1 MIRNK
6 IYSIVNVIFFVIF
19 LESLLSGNNRNI
31 PDIYINEFL
40 ASNSYSNIDSDFSNF
55 SDWIE
60 LFNAEDTTVN
70 ISGYFITDDFSN
82 PYKFILPDSTFIE
95 AHNYFIIWANGKN
108 YYPGEYHIVPEDINI
123 GVNGY
128 HSNFKLKKSGEELG
142 LINSNGEYVDSIS
155 FPNQLTNISYG
166 RVLGNEQTW
175 NYFFESTPLSENS
188 NISYEEII
196 RSPEPVFLNNSGT
209 YHDAQFIEIYN
220 SDDPYVVKYTLD
232 GSIPNASSITYE
244 EPILVDSTTV
254 IRARTFSNNLLP
266 SEIVSCTYIINQNH
280 NLPIIS
286 IATEPD
292 FLFGSDAG
300 IYVKGTNGTIL
311 HGDWGSRDDLFDPY
325 IWDDNELKI
334 ANFFQNWERPVSLE
348 YFDVNGNQIFK
359 SQAGVKIHGG
369 WSRLHPQKS
378 LSVHFRNIY
387 GTENI
392 NYQIFSDKSIFS
404 FNTFMLRN
412 SGSDWIESMFRDG
425 LVQSIVANKIDIDR
439 QSYQPVV
446 VYINGSYWGI
456 HNIRER
462 TNTSFIEHN
471 YGYEK
476 NNIHLLGQKYHRDYV
491 INGNM
496 DDYNEMINYAE
507 SSDMEL
513 QEVFNQLKSSI
524 DTDELINY
532 YITNIYFGNCDF
544 LANNVKIWKNTY
556 PSNSQ
561 WRWILMDTDA
571 SLGLGS
577 LSQYGD
583 GTPTCGVSYNH
594 LERFLNPGN
603 ETWAHKPFNLL
614 IKNESFKNEFIQ
626 KFLVLINTVFK
637 PDRVL
642 YFIDSLKSN
651 IETEIPNHFNKW
663 GEHPTTN
670 NVSGWEGVIDSMK
683 NFALERPNQVK
694 DHLSNYF
701 QYFDKSNLV
710 INISNPNYG
719 HIKLHDIEIESF
731 PDTNLFFN
739 DVPIRLQAVPDEGYI
754 FLGWHSNSNF
764 ISNDSMSIILN
775 SDSAFIAQFLPSQIE
790 TIYPTLV
797 DSFATDSEEIMQVS
811 FHWFQ
816 NQDSLTE
823 LPYKLSIESDFS
835 NYSLYFENIT
845 GSSKSVDIDSFDI
858 ALDQSELSSGTF
870 SWFVETYINDII
882 ISSDTLGF
890 FTYKSTLES
899 ELFNTI
905 SPKHYILSQNYP
917 NPFNPVTKL
926 SYSLEADSYVSITI
940 YDMLGNVVNNLVN
953 ANQSSGFRSV
963 QWNATNNQGQPV
975 SAGVYLYNIDTK
987 YFRET
992 KKMILLK

>member
-1 MIRNK
+1 MANDIQIIK
-6 IYSIVNVIFFVIF
+6 IILIVNLFTSF
-19 LESLLSGNNRNI
+19 LFSNTPELI
-31 PDIYINEFL
+31 INEIL
-40 ASNSYSNIDSDFSNF
+40 ASNSSVNLDPDFSSF

-60 LFNAEDTTVN
+60 IKNLEDTTVN

-82 PYKFILPDSTFIE
+82 PYKYVLPDSTFIGP
-95 AHNYFIIWANGKN
+95 HSYFIIWANGKN
-108 YYPGEYHIVPEDINI
+108 YYPGEYHILPEDINVN
-123 GVNGY
+123 VNGY

-166 RVLGNEQTW
+166 RELGNEQTW
-175 NYFFESTPLSENS
+175 KYFFETTPLSENS

-196 RSPEPVFLNNSGT
+196 RSSEPVFLNNSGI
-209 YHDAQFIEIYN
+209 YHESQFIEIYN
-220 SDDPYVVKYTLD
+220 NYDSYVVKYTLD
-232 GSIPNASSITYE
+232 GSIPSTNSLTYD
-244 EPILVDSTTV
+244 EPILIDSTTV
-254 IRARTFSNNLLP
+254 IRARTFANNLLP
-266 SEIVSCTYIINQNH
+266 SDIVSCTYIINQNH

-292 FLFGSDAG
+292 FLFGSDVG

-311 HGDWGSRDDLFDPY
+311 HGDWGSRDDLFDPFV
-325 IWDDNELKI
+325 WDDNELRI

-348 YFDVNGNQIFK
+348 YFDVNGNQVFK

-378 LSVHFRNIY
+378 LSVHFRDIY
-387 GTENI
+387 GTENM
-392 NYQIFSDKSIFS
+392 NYQIFSDKSILS

-425 LVQSIVANKIDIDR
+425 LVQSVVANKFDVDR

-456 HNIRER
+456 YNIRER
-462 TNTSFIEHN
+462 TNTSFMEHN
-471 YGYEK
+471 YGYDE
-476 NNIHLLGQKYHRDYV
+476 NNIHLLGQKYGGSYV

-507 SSDMEL
+507 SNDLES
-513 QEVFNQLKSSI
+513 QEVFNQLNISI

-544 LANNVKIWKNTY
+544 LNNNVKLWKNSY

-561 WRWILMDTDA
+561 WRWILMDNDV
-571 SLGLGS
+571 SMGWGS
-577 LSQYGD
+577 LSQYGN
-583 GTPTCGVSYNH
+583 GTSVCGVNYNH
-594 LERFLNPGN
+594 LEHFLNPLN
-603 ETWAHKPFNLL
+603 EAWAHKPFNLL
-614 IKNESFKNEFIQ
+614 FNNESFKNEFIQ
-626 KFLVLINTVFK
+626 KFLVSINTVFK

-651 IETEIPNHFNKW
+651 IETEIPNHFNRW
-663 GEHPTTN
+663 SEHPTTN
-670 NVSGWEGVIDSMK
+670 TVSGWEGVIDSMK
-683 NFALERPNQVK
+683 IFALERPNQVK
-694 DHLSNYF
+694 NHLSNYF
-701 QYFDKSNLV
+701 QYFEKSDLI
-710 INISNPNYG
+710 INISNSNFG

-739 DVPIRLQAVPDEGYI
+739 DIPIRLQAVPDEGYI
-754 FLGWHSNSNF
+754 FLGWQSNTNF
-764 ISNDSMSIILN
+764 ISNDSVSIILN
-775 SDSAFIAQFLPSQIE
+775 GDSVLTAQFLPFQIE
-790 TIYPTLV
+790 TIYPTLI
-797 DSFATDSEEIMQVS
+797 DSFATDSEEITQVS
-811 FHWFQ
+811 FYWSH
-816 NQDSLTE
+816 NQDSLLE
-823 LPYKLSIESDFS
+823 LTYNLSIQSDFS
-835 NYSLYFENIT
+835 NYSLSFDDIT
-845 GSSKSVDIDSFDI
+845 DTSKSVDIDTFNI
-858 ALDQSELSSGTF
+858 ALDQSELSNGTF
-870 SWFVETYINDII
+870 SWFVETYINDNF

-890 FTYKSTLES
+890 YAFKLMLES
-899 ELFNTI
+899 ELSSSI

-917 NPFNPVTKL
+917 NPFNPVT
-926 SYSLEADSYVSITI
+926 SLNYDIPEDAYVSITI

-953 ANQSSGFRSV
+953 ANQSSGYKSV

-975 SAGVYLYNIDTK
+975 SAGVYLYTIEAGE
-987 YFRET
+987 FRQT